1 MLPTHFVYQLNI
13 LYGIL
18 QIYIKQT
25 ENQTVSTIQ
34 EKQAVVVVIKIQNAV
49 NQGGILYLCRYINVC
64 TPKLN
69 IEQQRDRT
77 QCWSFEIRG
86 YTIKDLCL

>member
-1 MLPTHFVYQLNI
+1 M
-13 LYGIL
+13 YGIS

-49 NQGGILYLCRYINVC
+49 NQGGMYVYSMYNIYNVL
-64 TPKLN
+64 KLN
-69 IEQQRDRT
+69 IEQY
-77 QCWSFEIRG
+77 IAG
-86 YTIKDLCL
+86 YLK